1 MDLGGQG
8 IPFGLRGPV
17 LVDDLGMPRYWAFVL
32 SSLEFDGLSPSTVDS
47 RLSGV
52 ERLYAFLESRRPSVD
67 LDSLISGQHFGR
79 LSDALHGFFTM
90 LRNESS
96 RTGRGSP
103 KTWRSAVQFTA
114 ELARRLAHSTSAV
127 DRAEAR
133 ELGLTF
139 ERFTHRLMVARRR
152 RTQRPRGLPA
162 GVIED
167 LYELTD
173 PESKRNPFRTEA
185 LRHRNFVIVLLLLH
199 QGLRR
204 GEILNL
210 AVDSVRDEF
219 DLSARRQRFWMD
231 VCANRYERADPRG
244 APPRLKNDFAV
255 RQIPISEPLAVA
267 VDNYVQNYR
276 GRRRATYLF
285 YSQNREA
292 LAVRSLG
299 KMFQIIT
306 QHLSDGAKRDLWRRR
321 RPIRVTPHDLRHTC
335 AAVRLHQLVGDD
347 DARLPLAIQQ
357 LQPFFG
363 WSRDSEMPLLYAR
376 TYFEHRLASV
386 WRANFDA
393 RVEFLRSVR

>member
-1 MDLGGQG
+1 
-8 IPFGLRGPV
+8 V

-306 QHLSDGAKRDLWRRR
+306 QHLSDGAKRDL
-321 RPIRVTPHDLRHTC
+321 C
-335 AAVRLHQLVGDD
+335 GAGVR
-347 DARLPLAIQQ
+347 
-357 LQPFFG
+357 
-363 WSRDSEMPLLYAR
+363 
-376 TYFEHRLASV
+376 FE
-386 WRANFDA
+386 
-393 RVEFLRSVR
+393 